1 MFAAAAM
8 SLSSLTVVSNAL
20 RLRFFRPQTENHFK
34 SDFSNDSVKKEEKRM
49 IRKTIQIDGMS
60 CAHCK
65 ARVENALQKVD
76 GVSSVVVDLET
87 KSADLEYPKQWIT
100 KF

>member
-1 MFAAAAM
+1 
-8 SLSSLTVVSNAL
+8 
-20 RLRFFRPQTENHFK
+20 
-34 SDFSNDSVKKEEKRM
+34 M

-87 KSADLEYPKQWIT
+87 KSADLELSKAVDNKILTDAIT
-100 KF
+100 DAGYEPGNITEG

>member
-49 IRKTIQIDGMS
+49 IRKTIKID
-60 CAHCK
+60 
-65 ARVENALQKVD
+65 
-76 GVSSVVVDLET
+76 
-87 KSADLEYPKQWIT
+87 
-100 KF
+100 